1 MKFFRIAKPLKGSEG
16 SFTVEASLVLPI
28 VLFVTMTLVFFC
40 LYVYQQSFLHQ
51 TASAV
56 AERAAYSWDNSHKQA
71 ATYQVGKGQY
81 DSLYWR
87 LSEDGMLGALFG
99 WTGITENTE
108 TVPMPGGNGA
118 GGSLP
123 VIKMNHSGSM
133 VPPEMKGEISYKN
146 TIVQRTVRV
155 DLTRMLSL
163 PPLDT
168 LLKDGSDASSF
179 GNSAVVEPV
188 EFIRTV
194 DLMRY
199 YASKFKG
206 TREDAKTDPG
216 SAAEVLNQFRSSGR

>member
-1 MKFFRIAKPLKGSEG
+1 MKYFRIAKSLQKSEG

-28 VLFVTMTLVFFC
+28 VLFVTMMLVFFC

-71 ATYQVGKGQY
+71 ATGQVEKGQY

-99 WTGITENTE
+99 WSGAAKNTE
-108 TVPMPGGNGA
+108 TVQLPGKDGGGGA
-118 GGSLP
+118 LP
-123 VIKMNHSGSM
+123 VVKMSQSGSM
-133 VPPEMKGEISYKN
+133 VPPEMKGQISYKN
-146 TIVQRTVRV
+146 TIVQRKVTV
-155 DLTRMLSL
+155 DLTRMLVL

-168 LLKDGSDASSF
+168 LLKGGSDAIAF
-179 GNSAVVEPV
+179 ANSAIVEPA

-206 TREDAKTDPG
+206 KGESGSTDPG
-216 SAAEVLNQFRSSGR
+216 SARQVLDTFKSSGR